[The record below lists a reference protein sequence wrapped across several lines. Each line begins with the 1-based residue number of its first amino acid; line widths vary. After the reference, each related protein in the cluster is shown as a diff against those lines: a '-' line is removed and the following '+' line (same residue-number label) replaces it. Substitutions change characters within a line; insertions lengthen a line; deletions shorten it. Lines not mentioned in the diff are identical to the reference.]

1 MVRQEV
7 EKAELGEEAEGR
19 RARLREVVKH
29 LGWSRS
35 SFFRKPLSSNR
46 RPGPKR
52 KEIAEELAEVI
63 RAVAREHGYWGYKRL
78 AVVLRRRGVRV
89 RNRQVYRVLQEA
101 DLLQKPQPR
110 KAELYQA
117 TKLFDLLPK
126 AANDLWQTDVTYLH
140 IPNHGWWYAVTVID
154 YFSRY
159 LLAVYLTH
167 SFSAA
172 EIIKGLKLARQH
184 AESIHGP
191 LKKPPLLVTDNGSSF
206 IAKSFREHISGLYS
220 QVRTRYRTPEQL
232 GLLERFH
239 RTLKREEIYWH
250 IYDSPAEAREK
261 LAAFHSRYNEVRP
274 HWALTP
280 IAGGDPVT
288 PDDVYRGKVEVGIP
302 AWQTWVKEARE
313 KLDKMMEEDAAK
325 AA

>member
-1 MVRQEV
+1 
-7 EKAELGEEAEGR
+7 
-19 RARLREVVKH
+19 
-29 LGWSRS
+29 
-35 SFFRKPLSSNR
+35 
-46 RPGPKR
+46 
-52 KEIAEELAEVI
+52 VI
-63 RAVAREHGYWGYKRL
+63 RAVALEHGYWGYRRL

-89 RNRQVYRVLQEA
+89 SNRQVYRVLQEA
-101 DLLQKPQPR
+101 GLLVKPQPR

-117 TKLFDLLPK
+117 AKLFDLLPK
-126 AANDLWQTDVTYLH
+126 AANDLWQADVTYVH
-140 IPNHGWWYAVTVID
+140 IPGHGWRYAVTVID

-159 LLAVYLTH
+159 LLAVYLTE
-167 SFSAA
+167 SFSAS
-172 EIIKGLKLARQH
+172 EIIKGLEQARRH

-206 IAKSFREHISGLYS
+206 LAGSFQRHISGLYS

-239 RTLKREEIYWH
+239 RTLKSEEIYWNL
-250 IYDSPAEAREK
+250 YDSPADAREK
-261 LAAFHSRYNEVRP
+261 LAAFHRRYNEVRP

-302 AWQTWVKEARE
+302 AWQRWAKAARE
-313 KLDKMMEEDAAK
+313 KLDRMMEEDAARK
-325 AA
+325 TA